1 MRETICVKTIC
12 GVINKNSEYSQTG
25 HIECIGHDRHAHKS
39 SKCRMNSTIMTR
51 NGEISSAWWTRE
63 GISVQFS
70 SVIQS
75 CLTLCNPVNQS
86 TPGLPVHHQPPESTQ
101 IHVHWDGDA
110 IQPSHPSPPAF
121 NHSQHQS
128 LFQWVQWVSSLHQ
141 VAKVLALGLQHQS
154 SQWIFRIDFL

>member
-12 GVINKNSEYSQTG
+12 GVINKNSVYSQTG
-25 HIECIGHDRHAHKS
+25 HIDCIVHDRHVNKR
-39 SKCRMNSTIMTR
+39 SKCRMISTIMTR

-75 CLTLCNPVNQS
+75 CLTLCNPVNHS

-101 IHVHWDGDA
+101 IHVHWVGDA